1 METYTKAL
9 SKIGNT
15 TESVNSS
22 PITTLSSMKVISSKA
37 KCKEKQSLSIQMV
50 SNMRVNSRM
59 VKSQEEDTSGG
70 MIGTLTRE
78 NT

>member
-1 METYTKAL
+1 
-9 SKIGNT
+9 
-15 TESVNSS
+15 
-22 PITTLSSMKVISSKA
+22 MKVILSKA